1 MPKTI
6 QISDVPDEV
15 YGILR
20 DRAAREG
27 RSLSGFLKRELR
39 PIAERPRVQEWLDRT
54 RQAKAISTNIT
65 PARAVRELRESR

>member
-20 DRAAREG
+20 ARAAREG

-39 PIAERPRVQEWLDRT
+39 RIAERPRVQEWLDRT
-54 RQAKAISTNIT
+54 RQAKPIAAYIT
-65 PARAVRELRESR
+65 PAQAVRELRESR